1 MMHLHLPIM
10 PFGWCLYWGESE
22 SRLRGDKMGPQWNG
36 SHQASQHL
44 VGWTV
49 SKRLGWALS
58 NICMPSNLII
68 LYMRG
73 SVKGSEDGTQILRGL
88 SPAA

>member
-1 MMHLHLPIM
+1 
-10 PFGWCLYWGESE
+10 
-22 SRLRGDKMGPQWNG
+22 MGPQWDG

-44 VGWTV
+44 VGGTV
-49 SKRLGWALS
+49 GKCLGWALS

-73 SVKGSEDGTQILRGL
+73 SVKGSEDGTQILRDL
-88 SPAA
+88 SPSA